1 MKGRE
6 SGMPQEETWDLF
18 FDAPSVVGRLMQSAG
33 GSLGDV
39 AEFGCGYGTFTIP
52 AGRITEGVVTAL
64 DIDPDMVACVLQK
77 ARRLRLDN
85 IQATLRDF
93 IALGSG
99 LADGSQSHAMIYNL
113 LHLENPVGLLQEA
126 ARTLAVGGSI
136 SVIHWRSDIPTPR
149 GPSLA
154 IRPTPE
160 QCSAWLTQAGFQT
173 VRLVGLEDIC
183 PYHFGLTAIR

>member
-6 SGMPQEETWDLF
+6 SGMPQEEAWDQF
-18 FDAPSVVGRLMQSAG
+18 FDASSLVGRLLLPAG
-33 GSLGDV
+33 RSPGNV

-52 AGRITEGVVTAL
+52 AAMIATGVVTAL
-64 DIDPDMVACVLQK
+64 DIDPDMVACVQQK
-77 ARRLRLDN
+77 AIRLRLNN

-126 ARTLAVGGSI
+126 VRTLEAGGGI

-154 IRPTPE
+154 IRPTLE
-160 QCSAWLTQAGFQT
+160 QCSAWLTQAGFHN
-173 VRLVGLEDIC
+173 VHPVGLQDIC